1 MQASSFITAIASGRL
16 GSPAAVELAGLM
28 KISCLLAA
36 SKRYLEFLSSRTRFF
51 SCRGYL
57 HGL

>member
-36 SKRYLEFLSSRTRFF
+36 SKRYLELLTSTR
-51 SCRGYL
+51 
-57 HGL
+57 